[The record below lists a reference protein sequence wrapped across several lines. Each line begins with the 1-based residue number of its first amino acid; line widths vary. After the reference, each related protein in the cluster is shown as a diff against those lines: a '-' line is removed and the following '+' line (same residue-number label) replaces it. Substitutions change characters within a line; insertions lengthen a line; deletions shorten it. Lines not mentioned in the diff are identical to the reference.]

1 MRVLGMMSGTS
12 ADGIDAA
19 IVELTGQPP
28 TLGWKLVKHA
38 HFPFSD
44 EIQAEIFGCFNP
56 QTSSVDRLCA
66 LNFSLGRAYAEAAL
80 EIIEQSGLRPQD
92 IDLIGNHGQS
102 VWHIPS
108 GPHASTLQI
117 GEAAVITEIT
127 GVTTIHNF
135 RSRDMAAG
143 GQGAPLVSYIDM
155 LLFSHPQT
163 SRVLQNIGGIA
174 NGTYLP
180 NSLQIS
186 GGEKPFAFDT
196 GPGNM
201 LIDDAIRRISG
212 GRQHFDAGGA
222 LASQGKVAENLLRGW
237 IEHEPY
243 FHLAPPKTT
252 GRELF
257 GEQYGAILWE
267 QAQQTNLSEA
277 DYAATITAFTA
288 RTIAAAFRDFMP
300 AMPDEIVVSGGGAYN
315 RTLLKMLAGEVTPAR
330 VRTIDDLGMSPD
342 AKEAVAFA
350 VLAYETWHNRPGN
363 LPSATGARKSVVL
376 GSITP
381 GDNFARISLRR

>member
-1 MRVLGMMSGTS
+1 MRVIGMMSGTS

-28 TLGWKLVKHA
+28 SLIWKLIKHT
-38 HFPFSD
+38 HVPFSE
-44 EIQAEIFGCFNP
+44 EIQAEIFACFNP
-56 QTSSVDRLCA
+56 RTSGVDRLCA
-66 LNFSLGRAYAEAAL
+66 LNFSLGRAYAQAAL
-80 EIIEQSGLRPQD
+80 QVIEQCGLSPQD

-102 VWHIPS
+102 VWHIPF

-117 GEAAVITEIT
+117 GEAAVIAEMT
-127 GVTTIHNF
+127 GITTIHNF

-143 GQGAPLVSYIDM
+143 GQGAPLVGYIDT

-180 NSLQIS
+180 NTLQIS
-186 GGEKPFAFDT
+186 RGERPFAFDT

-212 GRQHFDAGGA
+212 GQQQFDPGGA
-222 LASQGKVAENLLRGW
+222 LAGQGSVAKKLLGQW

-257 GEQYGAILWE
+257 GEQYGAGLWD
-267 QAQQTNLSEA
+267 QAKRANLSDA

-288 RTIAAAFRDFMP
+288 RSIADAYRDFLP
-300 AMPDEIVVSGGGAYN
+300 AIPEEVVVSGGGAYN
-315 RTLLKMLAGEVTPAR
+315 RTLLKMLASEIAPAR

-350 VLAYETWHNRPGN
+350 VLAYETWHNRPDN
-363 LPSATGARKSVVL
+363 LPSATGARKPVVL

-381 GDNFARISLRR
+381 GDNFSRFSL